1 MMDFDE
7 FENIALDEFES
18 LPDEIKKN
26 LNMGITV
33 VRGHKPGKEG
43 LTEILGEYYIHPVL
57 GRGIN
62 IYYGSFMDVMG
73 DAPEAVLREEIIHT
87 VKHELRH
94 HMEIS
99 AGVDYLGDEDRSKMV
114 KIKERFGRLPSDETV
129 RAWILNRIIGAIAV
143 LVVMLLLIY
152 LLVIRYM

>member
-1 MMDFDE
+1 MDFDE

-18 LPDEIKKN
+18 LPEEIKNN

-43 LTEILGEYYIHPVL
+43 LTEILGEYYVHPVL
-57 GRGIN
+57 GRGIT

-73 DAPEAVLREEIIHT
+73 DAPEAILREEIIHT

-94 HMEIS
+94 HLEIS

-114 KIKERFGRLPSDETV
+114 KIKERFGQLPSDETI
-129 RAWILNRIIGAIAV
+129 RSWILNRIIGAIAV
-143 LVVMLLLIY
+143 LVVMLLLVY
-152 LLVIRYM
+152 LLVLRYM